1 MYAAQFGQPKLLNS
15 RMLLHVLIV
24 DDGRTGGTAAGQLC
38 AVQHRYEVEQ
48 RCRQGT
54 NKTLW
59 EEFDRFLC
67 VALLVWNNY
76 VAISS

>member
-24 DDGRTGGTAAGQLC
+24 DDGPTGGTAAGQLC

-54 NKTLW
+54 KTLLPCT
-59 EEFDRFLC
+59 FGR
-67 VALLVWNNY
+67 
-76 VAISS
+76 I